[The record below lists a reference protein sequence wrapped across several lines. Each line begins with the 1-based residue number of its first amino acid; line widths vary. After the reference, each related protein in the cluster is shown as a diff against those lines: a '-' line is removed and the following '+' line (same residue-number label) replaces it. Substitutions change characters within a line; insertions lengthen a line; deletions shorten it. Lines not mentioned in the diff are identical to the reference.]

1 MRARSVL
8 LVVSLALFAPCE
20 ALGQSA
26 VPDPPV
32 PGDGTMTMTL
42 AGDAIITRA
51 LSPYVEPEYL
61 GMIEVLRRSDMAFV
75 NLEVLLHDYEPYPA
89 YQSGGTWMRA
99 DPEMAEELV
108 WAGFDMVS
116 YANNHTGDYGALGAR
131 LTRQH
136 ARAAGLVG
144 AGSGEDLNEAREAKF
159 LETADGRVALVSLAS
174 TFTAHSVA
182 GVPGAGVP
190 GRPGL
195 NPLRHERWRVVTRDQ
210 MEGLRAGLANAGV
223 RTPESGDELTVFGN
237 RFEVGDEVG
246 THTAPDPD
254 DVAAIAAVVRN
265 AKTLA
270 DYVVVSIHAHE
281 GGVNRTIPADFVIE
295 FAHAVIDAGADVMVG
310 HGPHVLRG
318 VEIYKGKPIFYSLG
332 DFVFQNETLLRLPA
346 ENFARYDLDP
356 TAGVAA
362 FNYERYAGDT
372 RSFPA
377 DPEIWEGAIAM
388 PSFRGGELVELRL
401 LPVTLGFGESPS
413 VRGRPL
419 PATGEMATKIVQDL
433 IDRSAHFGTTVVE
446 RDGTAFVQIPRSAT
460 DRDGGG
466 NR

>member
-1 MRARSVL
+1 MRARSAL
-8 LVVSLALFAPCE
+8 FAISLALL
-20 ALGQSA
+20 ALSGVSGQS
-26 VPDPPV
+26 PIPYPPA
-32 PGDGTMTMTL
+32 PGDGIMTMALT
-42 AGDAIITRA
+42 GDAIITRS
-51 LSPYVEPEYL
+51 LSPYVEPGYL
-61 GMIEVLRRSDMAFV
+61 EMIELLRSGDFAFT

-99 DPEMAEELV
+99 APEMAKELV

-116 YANNHTGDYGALGAR
+116 YANNHTGDYGPLGAR
-131 LTRQH
+131 LTRQY

-159 LETADGRVALVSLAS
+159 LETADGRVALISLAS

-182 GVPGAGVP
+182 GLPGAATV

-195 NPLRHERWRVVTRDQ
+195 SPLRHERWRVVTRDQ
-210 MEGLRAGLANAGV
+210 LEGLREGLNNAGV
-223 RTPESGDELTVFGN
+223 RVPESGDGFTVFGN
-237 RFEVGDEVG
+237 RFEVGSEAG

-254 DVAAIAAVVRN
+254 DVAAITDVVRN
-265 AKTLA
+265 AKALA

-318 VEIYKGKPIFYSLG
+318 VEIYNGKPIFYSLG
-332 DFVFQNETLLRLPA
+332 DFIFQNETLLRLPA
-346 ENFARYDLDP
+346 ENYARYDLNP

-362 FNYERYAGDT
+362 FNYERYQGDT

-401 LPVTLGFGESPS
+401 LPVTLGFGEPPS

-419 PATGEMATKIVQDL
+419 PATGELGRKIVRDL
-433 IDRSAHFGTTVVE
+433 IERSAEFGTTIE
-446 RDGTAFVQIPRSAT
+446 EIDGMALVRLPRSVGA
-460 DRDGGG
+460 GGG
-466 NR
+466 SR